1 MALSKLSGDETGVV
15 FLHLSSAYP
24 LDPRFAL
31 LARVA
36 PWASL
41 GGVSRQVEQLRR
53 SACLLSVCRER
64 PNTAGARE
72 AHHQAAIR

>member
-15 FLHLSSAYP
+15 FLQLSSAYP

-41 GGVSRQVEQLRR
+41 GGVSRQVGVVRYAPR
-53 SACLLSVCRER
+53 
-64 PNTAGARE
+64 
-72 AHHQAAIR
+72 AAAS